1 MSKKQKFIE
10 MVDKL
15 LNEMDVDEYSTLD
28 TEALEYFNILK
39 AADINNDKPKFTE
52 NGKLVLKYMQENK
65 ELRNNIFNAKEV
77 GEGLGVSS
85 RTASGAMRKLVTDGY
100 VEKIG
105 TNPVIYS
112 LTTSGVEVNV
122 DAE

>member
-10 MVDKL
+10 MVEFLIKE
-15 LNEMDVDEYSTLD
+15 NKNAMLD
-28 TEALEYFNILK
+28 SEALEYFNILK
-39 AADINNDKPKFTE
+39 AADINNDKPKFTD
-52 NGKLVLKYMQENK
+52 NGKMVLKYMQENK

-105 TNPVIYS
+105 TNPVVYS
-112 LTTSGVEVNV
+112 LTSEGITVDV

>member
-10 MVDKL
+10 MVEVL
-15 LNEMDVDEYSTLD
+15 LGMADEQDVKVNE
-28 TEALEYFNILK
+28 EALEYFSILK
-39 AADINNDKPKFTE
+39 AADVVNDKPKFTE
-52 NGKLVLKYMQENK
+52 NGKMVLEYMQANK
-65 ELRNNIFNAKEV
+65 DLRNNIFNAKEV

-105 TNPVIYS
+105 TNPVVYS
-112 LTTSGVEVNV
+112 LTKQGIETDVN
-122 DAE
+122 AE

>member
-10 MVDKL
+10 MVESL
-15 LNEMDVDEYSTLD
+15 ISNNVNVALD
-28 TEALEYFNILK
+28 SEAMEYFNILK
-39 AADINNDKPKFTE
+39 QADLNNDKPKFTE

-65 ELRNNIFNAKEV
+65 DLRNNIFNAKEV
-77 GEGLGVSS
+77 GEGLSVSS

-112 LTTSGVEVNV
+112 LTVSGVEVNV

>member
-10 MVDKL
+10 MVESL
-15 LNEMDVDEYSTLD
+15 ISNNVNVALD
-28 TEALEYFNILK
+28 SEAMEYFNILK
-39 AADINNDKPKFTE
+39 QADLNNDKPKFTE
-52 NGKLVLKYMQENK
+52 NGKKVLEYMQQTR

-77 GEGLGVSS
+77 GEGMGVSS

-105 TNPVIYS
+105 TNPVVYS
-112 LTTSGVEVNV
+112 LTKSGIEVNV
-122 DAE
+122 NAE

>member
-10 MVDKL
+10 MVEVLLAMTEKKMEPDK
-15 LNEMDVDEYSTLD
+15 
-28 TEALEYFNILK
+28 EALEYFNILK

-77 GEGLGVSS
+77 GVGLGVSS

-100 VEKIG
+100 VEKI
-105 TNPVIYS
+105 
-112 LTTSGVEVNV
+112 
-122 DAE
+122 

>member
-10 MVDKL
+10 MVDSL
-15 LNEMDVDEYSTLD
+15 LVNSTLGTID
-28 TEALEYFNILK
+28 EEALEYFNILK
-39 AADINNDKPKFTE
+39 AADINEDKPKFTE
-52 NGKLVLKYMQENK
+52 NGKMVLRYMQENK

-85 RTASGAMRKLVTDGY
+85 RTAYGAMRKLVTDGY

-105 TNPVIYS
+105 AGNPVVYS
-112 LTTSGVEVNV
+112 LTTSGTEVDV

>member
-10 MVDKL
+10 MVVTLLGMVDQEDVKIDK
-15 LNEMDVDEYSTLD
+15 
-28 TEALEYFNILK
+28 EALEYFNILK

-52 NGKLVLKYMQENK
+52 NGKLVLKYMQENR

-77 GEGLGVSS
+77 GEGMGVSS

-105 TNPVIYS
+105 TNPVVYS
-112 LTTSGVEVNV
+112 LTKNGMEVNIN
-122 DAE
+122 EE

>member
-10 MVDKL
+10 MVESL
-15 LNEMDVDEYSTLD
+15 ISNNVNVALD
-28 TEALEYFNILK
+28 SEALEYFNILK

-65 ELRNNIFNAKEV
+65 DLRNNIFNAKEV

-112 LTTSGVEVNV
+112 LTVSGVEVNV

>member
-10 MVDKL
+10 MVEIL
-15 LNEMDVDEYSTLD
+15 LEMANQEDVKVDE
-28 TEALEYFNILK
+28 EAIEYFNILK

-52 NGKLVLKYMQENK
+52 NGKKVLEYMQENK
-65 ELRNNIFNAKEV
+65 DLRNNIFNAKEV

-112 LTTSGVEVNV
+112 LTASGVEVNG

>member
-10 MVDKL
+10 MVEVLLAMTEKKMEPDK
-15 LNEMDVDEYSTLD
+15 
-28 TEALEYFNILK
+28 EALEYFNILK

-122 DAE
+122 NAE

>member
-10 MVDKL
+10 MVESL
-15 LNEMDVDEYSTLD
+15 ISNNVNVALD
-28 TEALEYFNILK
+28 SEAMEYFNILK
-39 AADINNDKPKFTE
+39 QADLNNDKPKFTE

-65 ELRNNIFNAKEV
+65 DLRNNIFNAKEV

-112 LTTSGVEVNV
+112 LTVSGVEVNV

>member
-10 MVDKL
+10 MVDSL
-15 LNEMDVDEYSTLD
+15 LANSTLGTID
-28 TEALEYFNILK
+28 EEALEYFNILK
-39 AADINNDKPKFTE
+39 AADINEDKPKFTE
-52 NGKLVLKYMQENK
+52 NGKLVLRYMQENK
-65 ELRNNIFNAKEV
+65 DLRNNIFNAKEI

-105 TNPVIYS
+105 TGNPVVYS
-112 LTTSGVEVNV
+112 LTSSGVEVDV

>member
-10 MVDKL
+10 MVEVLLAMTEKKMEPDK
-15 LNEMDVDEYSTLD
+15 
-28 TEALEYFNILK
+28 EALEYFNISK
-39 AADINNDKPKFTE
+39 AADINNDNHKFTE

-112 LTTSGVEVNV
+112 LTTSGVEVDVN
-122 DAE
+122 AE

>member
-10 MVDKL
+10 MVEGL
-15 LNEMDVDEYSTLD
+15 LKESKMVHDA
-28 TEALEYFNILK
+28 EAIEYFNILK

-52 NGKLVLKYMQENK
+52 NGKLVLRYMQENK

-105 TNPVIYS
+105 TNPVVYS
-112 LTTSGVEVNV
+112 LTKSGIETDV

>member
-1 MSKKQKFIE
+1 MSKKEKFIE

-15 LNEMDVDEYSTLD
+15 LKELDVDSYSAID
-28 TEALEYFNILK
+28 TEAIEYFNILK
-39 AADINNDKPKFTE
+39 AADVNNDKPKFTE
-52 NGKLVLKYMQENK
+52 NGKLVLRYMQENK
-65 ELRNNIFNAKEV
+65 ELRNNIFNAKDV
-77 GEGLGVSS
+77 GEGLGVTS

-112 LTTSGVEVNV
+112 LTTLGVETSI
-122 DAE
+122 DEE

>member
-10 MVDKL
+10 MVEVL
-15 LNEMDVDEYSTLD
+15 LKESKMEHDV
-28 TEALEYFNILK
+28 EAIEYFNILK
-39 AADINNDKPKFTE
+39 AADIGTDKPKFTE
-52 NGKLVLKYMQENK
+52 NGKLVLRYMQENK

-105 TNPVIYS
+105 TNPVVYS
-112 LTTSGVEVNV
+112 LTSEGTNVDV

>member
-10 MVDKL
+10 LVDKL
-15 LNEMDVDEYSTLD
+15 LNEMDADEFSELD
-28 TEALEYFNILK
+28 KEAIEYFNILK

-52 NGKLVLKYMQENK
+52 NGKMVLKYMQDNK

-112 LTTSGVEVNV
+112 LTSSGIEVDV

>member
-15 LNEMDVDEYSTLD
+15 LNEMDADEFSELD
-28 TEALEYFNILK
+28 EEAIEYFNILK

-52 NGKLVLKYMQENK
+52 NGKKVLEYMQQNK
-65 ELRNNIFNAKEV
+65 ELHNNVFNAKEV
-77 GEGLGVSS
+77 GEGLNVTS

-100 VEKIG
+100 IEKIG

-112 LTTSGVEVNV
+112 LTQKGINADVN
-122 DAE
+122 EE

>member
-10 MVDKL
+10 MVEFLIKE
-15 LNEMDVDEYSTLD
+15 NKNAILD
-28 TEALEYFNILK
+28 SEALEYFNILK

-52 NGKLVLKYMQENK
+52 NGKLVLRYMQENR
-65 ELRNNIFNAKEV
+65 ELHNNIFNAKEV

-112 LTTSGVEVNV
+112 LTTNGVEIDV

>member
-10 MVDKL
+10 MVETL
-15 LNEMDVDEYSTLD
+15 LENANVEPNE
-28 TEALEYFNILK
+28 EAMEYFNILK

-52 NGKLVLKYMQENK
+52 NGKKVLEYMQQTR

-77 GEGLGVSS
+77 GEGMGVSS

-105 TNPVIYS
+105 TNPVVYS
-112 LTTSGVEVNV
+112 LTKEGIEIDTNE
-122 DAE
+122 E

>member
-10 MVDKL
+10 MVESL
-15 LNEMDVDEYSTLD
+15 ISNNVNVALD
-28 TEALEYFNILK
+28 SEAMEYFNILK
-39 AADINNDKPKFTE
+39 QADLNNDKPKFTE
-52 NGKLVLKYMQENK
+52 NGKLVLRYMQENK
-65 ELRNNIFNAKEV
+65 ELRNNIFNAKDV

-105 TNPVIYS
+105 TNPVVYS
-112 LTTSGVEVNV
+112 LTKNGVETDV